1 MATCELKGEL
11 KYRDGRTN
19 QFTVKVDDN
28 LKSMISGIKK
38 LSADISDVL
47 TVLVEQEK
55 GSTGNI
61 KDVDDDDDE
70 DDSDEEDN
78 NTKKDTKTNTEPPK
92 KRKKN

>member
-11 KYRDGRTN
+11 KYRDGQTN

-61 KDVDDDDDE
+61 KDADGKLLSLSLLYVYMYV
-70 DDSDEEDN
+70 S
-78 NTKKDTKTNTEPPK
+78 K
-92 KRKKN
+92 

>member
-11 KYRDGRTN
+11 KYRDGQTN

-61 KDVDDDDDE
+61 TVADGKLL
-70 DDSDEEDN
+70 SLSL
-78 NTKKDTKTNTEPPK
+78 
-92 KRKKN
+92 

>member
-11 KYRDGRTN
+11 KYRDGQTN

-61 KDVDDDDDE
+61 KDADDDDE

-78 NTKKDTKTNTEPPK
+78 NTKKASKTNTEPPK